1 MYKFEVR
8 LEITNNGSRNMVHTF
23 VHADNAIQARALA
36 QSLAG
41 PGGRI
46 VFGPYPVQQ

>member
-8 LEITNNGSRNMVHTF
+8 LEINNNGHRNFVHTF
-23 VHADNAIQARALA
+23 VLADNAIQARSLA
-36 QSLAG
+36 QAIAG
-41 PGGRI
+41 VGGRI